1 MWRETT
7 KHERNLKIFR
17 EEIDPWLPE
26 RVLDFHVHVIT
37 PEAIPEDY
45 TYTVCGHETPGY
57 DLDELRRDLP
67 EVYPGRETAAVCFGH
82 PYPRYDNAAQ
92 NRYLAEKCDHR
103 RFFPLR
109 IYDTLEDDPEDV
121 RRDLIEGRFYGIKP
135 YLTFLRKQD
144 PNEVEILEM
153 LPDTL
158 MRVIDELGLIVMLHI
173 PRRERLADA
182 RNQEQLPI
190 LCERYP
196 NAKIVLAHV
205 GRAYFERNIV
215 GRIDRLIGLDN
226 LWFELAMVSSPDVL
240 EYLFRTAATE
250 RILYATDAPIAIAP
264 GKSVEINHQYTYVT
278 PTPWRLSISDD
289 HGKLVFTSFL
299 YEELR
304 GIDKAVRRLGLGDA
318 FLRAIFWDNGA
329 ALLERVGKGIEARAA
344 K

>member
-7 KHERNLKIFR
+7 KHERNMKIFR
-17 EEIDPWLPE
+17 EEIDAWLPE
-26 RVLDFHVHVIT
+26 RVLDFHVHVIA
-37 PEAIPEDY
+37 PEAIPGDGAY
-45 TYTVCGHETPGY
+45 AVCGHETKAY

-82 PYPRYDNAAQ
+82 PYPHYDNAAQ
-92 NRYLAEKCDHR
+92 DRYLAENCDRR

-109 IYDTLEDDPEDV
+109 VYDTLEDDPEDV

-135 YLTFLRKQD
+135 YLTFLRKED

-153 LPDTL
+153 LPDGI

-173 PRRERLADA
+173 PRKGRLADA
-182 RNQEQLPI
+182 KNQEQLPV

-196 NAKIVLAHV
+196 NAKIVLAHL

-215 GRIDRLIGLDN
+215 GRLDRLVGLEN
-226 LWFELAMVSSPDVL
+226 LWFELAMVSSPEVL
-240 EYLFRTAATE
+240 EYLFRTAPAE
-250 RILYATDAPIAIAP
+250 RILYATDAPIALAP

-278 PTPWRLSISDD
+278 PIPWELSISDD
-289 HGKLVFTSFL
+289 HGKLTFTSFL

-304 GIDKAVRRLGLGDA
+304 GIYKAVRRLGLGDE
-318 FLRAIFWDNGA
+318 FLRAIFRDNGM
-329 ALLERVGKGIEARAA
+329 ALLDSVGEGVAARASR
-344 K
+344 